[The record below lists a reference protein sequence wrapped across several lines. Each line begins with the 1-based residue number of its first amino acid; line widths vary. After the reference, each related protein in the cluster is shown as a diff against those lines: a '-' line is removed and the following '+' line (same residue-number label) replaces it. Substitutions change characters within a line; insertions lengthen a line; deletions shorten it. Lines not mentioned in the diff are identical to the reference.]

1 MKGLLLKD
9 AYQLWSYTRWI
20 ILASVAMM
28 LMGTFFMKE
37 GSNFFMLYGGLLLGI
52 LPMTLLAYDQNGRFS
67 AYCAALPVTKEQIV
81 GGKYLIGL
89 CGMVL
94 AELLSMATLAAA
106 QLLWGT
112 VTVQITV
119 ATLLQVA
126 MLTLL
131 GNIILLPLA
140 YRLGYQKARYAY
152 YLCIGL
158 LASFMGYF
166 VSSGDSALDSILP
179 AQGSLLV
186 LVVVLAAALVGQ
198 HTFGEIQVGRPD
210 AGDAAENRRFVQQLL
225 AARQG
230 DLASPVALAIK
241 GQRPYRGEG
250 RGVGFV
256 PLTSE
261 ACTDCGLCASLCP
274 VQAIA
279 ADHRSIDGTRCLSCF
294 RCIRSCPVGAKH
306 MDVESYLDFAR
317 DFSRRLKARREN
329 EYIF

>member
-9 AYQLWSYTRWI
+9 AYQAWYY
-20 ILASVAMM
+20 AKMVVVAAVVMM
-28 LMGTFFMKE
+28 GVGVISMMNGA
-37 GSNFFMLYGGLLLGI
+37 NFFIVYAGFLLGMM
-52 LPMTLLAYDQNGRFS
+52 PMTLLAYDQNSRFS

-94 AELLSMATLAAA
+94 AELLSMAALAAA

-166 VSSGDSALDSILP
+166 VSSGDSALESILP

-186 LVVVLAAALVGQ
+186 LVVVLAAALALYALSWRLSVAWYGK
-198 HTFGEIQVGRPD
+198 
-210 AGDAAENRRFVQQLL
+210 AEQ
-225 AARQG
+225 
-230 DLASPVALAIK
+230 
-241 GQRPYRGEG
+241 
-250 RGVGFV
+250 
-256 PLTSE
+256 
-261 ACTDCGLCASLCP
+261 
-274 VQAIA
+274 
-279 ADHRSIDGTRCLSCF
+279 
-294 RCIRSCPVGAKH
+294 
-306 MDVESYLDFAR
+306 
-317 DFSRRLKARREN
+317 
-329 EYIF
+329 

>member
-1 MKGLLLKD
+1 
-9 AYQLWSYTRWI
+9 
-20 ILASVAMM
+20 
-28 LMGTFFMKE
+28 MGSEMCIRD
-37 GSNFFMLYGGLLLGI
+37 S
-52 LPMTLLAYDQNGRFS
+52 
-67 AYCAALPVTKEQIV
+67 
-81 GGKYLIGL
+81 LIGL

-166 VSSGDSALDSILP
+166 VSSGDSALESILP

-186 LVVVLAAALVGQ
+186 LVVVLAAALALYALSWRLSVAWYGK
-198 HTFGEIQVGRPD
+198 
-210 AGDAAENRRFVQQLL
+210 AEQ
-225 AARQG
+225 
-230 DLASPVALAIK
+230 
-241 GQRPYRGEG
+241 
-250 RGVGFV
+250 
-256 PLTSE
+256 
-261 ACTDCGLCASLCP
+261 
-274 VQAIA
+274 
-279 ADHRSIDGTRCLSCF
+279 
-294 RCIRSCPVGAKH
+294 
-306 MDVESYLDFAR
+306 
-317 DFSRRLKARREN
+317 
-329 EYIF
+329 

>member
-9 AYQLWSYTRWI
+9 AYQMWSYTRWI
-20 ILASVAMM
+20 ILVSVAMM

-67 AYCAALPVTKEQIV
+67 AYSAALPVTKEQIV

-112 VTVQITV
+112 VTVQLTV

-158 LASFMGYF
+158 LASYMGYF
-166 VSSGDSALDSILP
+166 VSSGDSALESILP

-186 LVVVLAAALVGQ
+186 LVVVLAAALALYALSWRLSLHGTERQ
-198 HTFGEIQVGRPD
+198 SSKMKKSQIAGILFG
-210 AGDAAENRRFVQQLL
+210 
-225 AARQG
+225 
-230 DLASPVALAIK
+230 VAMGVLFSVSL
-241 GQRPYRGEG
+241 GT
-250 RGVGFV
+250 VGFALGAGFV
-256 PLTSE
+256 
-261 ACTDCGLCASLCP
+261 GLGM
-274 VQAIA
+274 VMFE
-279 ADHRSIDGTRCLSCF
+279 G
-294 RCIRSCPVGAKH
+294 
-306 MDVESYLDFAR
+306 LD
-317 DFSRRLKARREN
+317 DPQDKK
-329 EYIF
+329 